1 MHLIYE
7 CASNGAATVRERC
20 FGISFSYEPSRDF
33 IRREARHA
41 LTLVAVFKLLPG
53 IALAAALAW
62 LARWLHD
69 VPSISRISALML
81 AIILGM
87 AIRNTTGVP
96 AAMQEGIRFSMRRL
110 LRLAIILLG
119 FQISMS
125 QIWQV
130 GGPGFLIV
138 LVTLV
143 CTFLFTIWLGRRLGV
158 DPKVTELIAAGT
170 SICGASAVVATNTVT
185 EGTDEDVTYSIAI
198 ITVLGTVSI
207 LLYPLASAA
216 MGMPAA
222 AYGLWTGASI
232 HEIAQVIA
240 AAFQGGSVSAQYG
253 AISKLS
259 RVVLLAPVVFTLGY
273 LAMRR
278 RSAEGNHA
286 KVPTPWF
293 LVGFLVMIAVNSL
306 GLVNKEWTAR
316 LVTANQFL
324 LAVALAAMGLETSV
338 SKLRKAGVRPF
349 LLGSG
354 AWCFISVL
362 SLVLIRAFYW

>member
-1 MHLIYE
+1 VL
-7 CASNGAATVRERC
+7 
-20 FGISFSYEPSRDF
+20 
-33 IRREARHA
+33 
-41 LTLVAVFKLLPG
+41 KLLPG
-53 IALAAALAW
+53 VILAAVLAW

-69 VPSISRISALML
+69 VPALSRISALML

-110 LRLAIILLG
+110 LRLAIVLLG

-130 GGPGFLIV
+130 GGAGFLIV
-138 LVTLV
+138 VTTLV
-143 CTFLFTIWLGRRLGV
+143 CTFLFTLWLGRRLGI

-185 EGTDEDVTYSIAI
+185 EGSDEDVAYAIAI
-198 ITVLGTVSI
+198 ITALGTASI
-207 LLYPLASAA
+207 LLYPLASVAI
-216 MGMPAA
+216 GMPPAS
-222 AYGLWTGASI
+222 YGLWTGASI

-273 LAMRR
+273 LAARR
-278 RSAEGNHA
+278 RTAEGNRA
-286 KVPTPWF
+286 KIATPWF
-293 LVGFLVMIAVNSL
+293 LFGFLTMIGVNSL
-306 GLVNKEWTAR
+306 GLLNKTWTAN

-338 SKLRKAGVRPF
+338 SKLRAAGLRPF

-354 AWCFISVL
+354 AWAFISVL
-362 SLVLIRAFYW
+362 SLALIRVLYW

>member
-1 MHLIYE
+1 VL
-7 CASNGAATVRERC
+7 G
-20 FGISFSYEPSRDF
+20 
-33 IRREARHA
+33 
-41 LTLVAVFKLLPG
+41 LVPG

-69 VPSISRISALML
+69 VPSISRISALMIAVVL
-81 AIILGM
+81 GIL
-87 AIRNTTGVP
+87 IRNTTGV
-96 AAMQEGIRFSMRRL
+96 AAFMHDGIRFSMRRL
-110 LRLAIILLG
+110 LRLAIMLLG

-125 QIWQV
+125 QLGQIGAV
-130 GGPGFLIV
+130 GFLIV
-138 LVTLV
+138 ATTLV
-143 CTFLFTIWLGRRLGV
+143 CTFLFTVWLGRRLGV

-185 EGTDEDVTYSIAI
+185 EASDEAVAYAIAI
-198 ITVLGTVSI
+198 ITALGTASI
-207 LLYPLASAA
+207 ILYPLVSAA
-216 MGMPAA
+216 MGMPSQ

-273 LAMRR
+273 LAIRR
-278 RSAEGNHA
+278 RSAEGNRA
-286 KVPTPWF
+286 KVAAPWF
-293 LVGFLVMIAVNSL
+293 LVGFLAMIAVNSL
-306 GLVNKEWTAR
+306 GLLSKEWTTR

-324 LAVALAAMGLETSV
+324 LAVALAAMGLETSLT
-338 SKLRKAGVRPF
+338 KLRAAGFRPF
-349 LLGSG
+349 LVGGG
-354 AWCFISVL
+354 AWCFISIL

>member
-1 MHLIYE
+1 MHGVP
-7 CASNGAATVRERC
+7 A
-20 FGISFSYEPSRDF
+20 IS
-33 IRREARHA
+33 
-41 LTLVAVFKLLPG
+41 G
-53 IALAAALAW
+53 
-62 LARWLHD
+62 
-69 VPSISRISALML
+69 ISALML

-96 AAMQEGIRFSMRRL
+96 KAMQEGIRFSMRRI
-110 LRLAIILLG
+110 LRFAIMLLG

-130 GGPGFLIV
+130 GGAAFLIV
-138 LVTLV
+138 LATLI
-143 CTFLFTIWLGRRLGV
+143 CTFLFTLWLGQKLGV

-185 EGTDEDVTYSIAI
+185 EGSDEDVAYAIAV
-198 ITVLGTVSI
+198 ITALGTVSI

-216 MGMPAA
+216 IGMPAA
-222 AYGLWTGASI
+222 SYGLWTGASI

-273 LAMRR
+273 LATRR
-278 RSAEGNHA
+278 RSTEGNRA
-286 KVPTPWF
+286 NVPTPWF
-293 LVGFLVMIAVNSL
+293 LVGFLAMIAVNSL
-306 GLVNKEWTAR
+306 GLLSKTWTTY

-338 SKLRKAGVRPF
+338 AKLKAAGLRPF

-354 AWCFISVL
+354 AWVFISVL
-362 SLVLIRAFYW
+362 SLGLIRAFYW

>member
-1 MHLIYE
+1 V
-7 CASNGAATVRERC
+7 SK
-20 FGISFSYEPSRDF
+20 
-33 IRREARHA
+33 
-41 LTLVAVFKLLPG
+41 LVPG
-53 IALAAALAW
+53 IVLAAALAW
-62 LARWLHD
+62 MARWLHD
-69 VPSISRISALML
+69 MPALSRISALML

-87 AIRNTTGVP
+87 AIRNSVGVP
-96 AAMQEGIRFSMRRL
+96 AAMQDGIRFSMRRL

-125 QIWQV
+125 QIRQV
-130 GGPGFLIV
+130 GGLGFLIV
-138 LVTLV
+138 AATLV
-143 CTFLFTIWLGRRLGV
+143 CTFVFTMWLGRRLGV

-185 EGTDEDVTYSIAI
+185 EGSDEDVTYAIAI
-198 ITVLGTVSI
+198 VTALGTVSI
-207 LLYPLASAA
+207 LIYPLAAA
-216 MGMPAA
+216 AIGMPAA
-222 AYGLWTGASI
+222 PYGLWTGASI

-278 RSAEGNHA
+278 RSAEGNRA
-286 KVPTPWF
+286 KVAMPWF
-293 LVGFLVMIAVNSL
+293 LVGFLAMIVVNSF
-306 GLVNKEWTAR
+306 GVVNKEWTTR

-324 LAVALAAMGLETSV
+324 LAVALAAMGLETSL
-338 SKLRKAGVRPF
+338 SKLRAAGLRPF

-354 AWCFISVL
+354 AWVFISAL
-362 SLVLIRAFYW
+362 SLGLIRVFYW

>member
-1 MHLIYE
+1 
-7 CASNGAATVRERC
+7 
-20 FGISFSYEPSRDF
+20 
-33 IRREARHA
+33 
-41 LTLVAVFKLLPG
+41 
-53 IALAAALAW
+53 
-62 LARWLHD
+62 
-69 VPSISRISALML
+69 ML

-110 LRLAIILLG
+110 LRLAIVLLG

-130 GGPGFLIV
+130 GGAGFLIV
-138 LVTLV
+138 VTTLV
-143 CTFLFTIWLGRRLGV
+143 CTFLFTLWLGRRLGI

-185 EGTDEDVTYSIAI
+185 EGSDEDVAYAIAI
-198 ITVLGTVSI
+198 ITALGTASI
-207 LLYPLASAA
+207 LLYPLASVAI
-216 MGMPAA
+216 GMPPAS
-222 AYGLWTGASI
+222 YGLWTGASI

-273 LAMRR
+273 LAARR
-278 RSAEGNHA
+278 RTAEGNRA
-286 KVPTPWF
+286 KIATPWF
-293 LVGFLVMIAVNSL
+293 LFGFLTMIGVNSL
-306 GLVNKEWTAR
+306 GLLNKTWTAN

-338 SKLRKAGVRPF
+338 SKLRAAGLRPF

-354 AWCFISVL
+354 AWAFISVL
-362 SLVLIRAFYW
+362 SLALIRVLYW

>member
-1 MHLIYE
+1 VLKLFPGIVL
-7 CASNGAATVRERC
+7 AAT
-20 FGISFSYEPSRDF
+20 
-33 IRREARHA
+33 
-41 LTLVAVFKLLPG
+41 
-53 IALAAALAW
+53 LAW

-69 VPSISRISALML
+69 LSALSRISALML

-87 AIRNTTGVP
+87 VIRNTVGVP
-96 AAMQEGIRFSMRRL
+96 AAMQEGIRFSVRRL
-110 LRLAIILLG
+110 LRLAIMLLG

-130 GGPGFLIV
+130 GGVGFLIV
-138 LVTLV
+138 VTTLV
-143 CTFLFTIWLGRRLGV
+143 CTFLFTLWLGRRLGV

-185 EGTDEDVTYSIAI
+185 EGSDEDVTYAIASITA
-198 ITVLGTVSI
+198 LGTVSI

-216 MGMPAA
+216 IGMPAA
-222 AYGLWTGASI
+222 SYGLWTGASI

-273 LAMRR
+273 LATRR
-278 RSAEGNHA
+278 RTAEGHRA
-286 KVPTPWF
+286 KVATPWF
-293 LVGFLVMIAVNSL
+293 LGGFLAMIGVNSL
-306 GLVNKEWTAR
+306 GLLSKTWTAS

-338 SKLRKAGVRPF
+338 AKLRAAGLRPF

-354 AWCFISVL
+354 AWAFISVL
-362 SLVLIRAFYW
+362 SLALIRALYW

>member
-1 MHLIYE
+1 V
-7 CASNGAATVRERC
+7 S
-20 FGISFSYEPSRDF
+20 
-33 IRREARHA
+33 
-41 LTLVAVFKLLPG
+41 KLLPG
-53 IALAAALAW
+53 IALAAVLAW
-62 LARWLHD
+62 LARWLHG
-69 VPSISRISALML
+69 VPAISGISALML

-96 AAMQEGIRFSMRRL
+96 KAMQDGIRFSMRRI
-110 LRLAIILLG
+110 LRFAIMLLG

-125 QIWQV
+125 QIRQV
-130 GGPGFLIV
+130 GGLGFAIV
-138 LVTLV
+138 VATLV
-143 CTFLFTIWLGRRLGV
+143 GTFLFTLWLGRRLGV

-185 EGTDEDVTYSIAI
+185 EGSDEDVAYAIAI
-198 ITVLGTVSI
+198 ITALGTVSI

-216 MGMPAA
+216 IGMPAA
-222 AYGLWTGASI
+222 SYGLWTGASI

-273 LAMRR
+273 LATRR
-278 RSAEGNHA
+278 RSAEGNPA

-293 LVGFLVMIAVNSL
+293 LVGFLAMIAVNSA
-306 GLVNKEWTAR
+306 GLLNKAWTAN

-338 SKLRKAGVRPF
+338 AKLRSAGLRPF
-349 LLGSG
+349 LVGGG
-354 AWCFISVL
+354 AWVFISVV
-362 SLVLIRAFYW
+362 SLGLIRVFYW